1 MTALAPR
8 RIGAKTKQFTIIN
21 SNIDAV
27 TYKITTSIYSYD
39 HVNQLIDELDYNALT
54 AVKKVDEL
62 YDKTVDIQNRVQA
75 TIDDLAEEL
84 EEVKDIANDL
94 DGKYLTKD
102 SIISISQM
110 PPIMVSN
117 MVQSL
122 NHISASITFNAG
134 KTEYSIKS
142 DVREED
148 FVMAIKRDITN
159 QLDKFFIRGV
169 DYSIYNTINHEGAY
183 EDTILSISSSAAA
196 LMNTGDIIILT
207 GIKFGKAGRE

>member
-1 MTALAPR
+1 
-8 RIGAKTKQFTIIN
+8 
-21 SNIDAV
+21 
-27 TYKITTSIYSYD
+27 
-39 HVNQLIDELDYNALT
+39 
-54 AVKKVDEL
+54 
-62 YDKTVDIQNRVQA
+62 
-75 TIDDLAEEL
+75 
-84 EEVKDIANDL
+84 
-94 DGKYLTKD
+94 
-102 SIISISQM
+102 M

-169 DYSIYNTINHEGAY
+169 DYSIYNTINQEGAY